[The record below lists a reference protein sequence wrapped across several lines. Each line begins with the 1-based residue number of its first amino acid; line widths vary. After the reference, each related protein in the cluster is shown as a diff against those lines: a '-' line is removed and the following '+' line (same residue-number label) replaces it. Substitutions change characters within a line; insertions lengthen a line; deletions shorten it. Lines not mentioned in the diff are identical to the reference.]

1 LGDFGSPKYEMPR
14 LDLVVSTRK
23 VVSIDGRDRLASAAN
38 LVISPPVIEE
48 PIPAYT
54 RDAVDNVR
62 SRPGDALCCSTSSGD

>member
-1 LGDFGSPKYEMPR
+1 MPR

-23 VVSIDGRDRLASAAN
+23 AMSIDGRERLANAEN
-38 LVISPPVIEE
+38 LVISPPVIEK

-54 RDAVDNVR
+54 RDAVDSVR